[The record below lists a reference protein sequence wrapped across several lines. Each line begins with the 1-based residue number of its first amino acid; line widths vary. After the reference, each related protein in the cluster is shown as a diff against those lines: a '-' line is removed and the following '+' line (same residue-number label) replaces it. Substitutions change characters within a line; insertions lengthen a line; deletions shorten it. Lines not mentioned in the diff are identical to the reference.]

1 MSDALMRTKRSLDLI
16 PFILE
21 HQGIT
26 MEELAKK
33 FNVSKDVLFEDLNML
48 FCCGLP
54 GYTPLELIDM
64 SFDDG
69 FVSVSNPQVLSE
81 PRKLSK
87 TEMLRL
93 HLGLQL
99 VERYS
104 PDNLKTRVIRLK
116 EKISQLLNYS
126 PSVELI
132 EEGKSGGLKTIVNS
146 IQESCAINFKYAS
159 ANSDSITERNV
170 RVIGIWEH
178 LNRIYIEAN
187 EISNNENK
195 TFRLDR
201 MSQIQKAQKISDIG
215 IKINKRRDKTNFSLM
230 IKNSAQAFISEN
242 SLVILES
249 HKLPDGFEVILGE
262 VSEVWLISE
271 ILAYGGE
278 IKVLEP
284 KELMREINL
293 IAKSRLSKS

>member
-1 MSDALMRTKRSLDLI
+1 MSDALIRTKRSLDLI

-26 MEELAKK
+26 MEELAIK

-69 FVSVSNPQVLSE
+69 FVSVSNPQVLNE

-87 TEMLRL
+87 TELLRL

-104 PDNLKTRVIRLK
+104 PENLKTRIIRLK
-116 EKISQLLNYS
+116 EKISELLNYS

-132 EEGKSGGLKTIVNS
+132 GEEKSDGLKTIVDS
-146 IQESCAINFKYAS
+146 IHESCAISFKYAS
-159 ANSDSITERNV
+159 ANSDSLSERNV
-170 RVIGIWEH
+170 KVIGIWEN
-178 LNRIYIEAN
+178 LNKIYIEAKD
-187 EISNNENK
+187 ISNNEPK

-201 MSQIQKAQKISDIG
+201 MNEIKKAQKISDIA
-215 IKINKRRDKTNFSLM
+215 IKIDKRPEKTNFRLIISS
-230 IKNSAQAFISEN
+230 SAQAFISEN
-242 SLVILES
+242 SFVILES
-249 HKLPDGFEVILGE
+249 HQRSDGFEVVLGE
-262 VSEVWLISE
+262 VSKVWLISE

-284 KELMREINL
+284 KEFMKEVNL

>member
-1 MSDALMRTKRSLDLI
+1 MSDALTRTKRSLDLI

-26 MEELAKK
+26 LDELAGK
-33 FNVSKDVLFEDLNML
+33 FNVSKDVLFEDLNLL

-69 FVSVSNPQVLSE
+69 FVSVSNPQVLNE

-87 TEMLRL
+87 TELLRL

-104 PDNLKTRVIRLK
+104 PENLKSRVTRLT
-116 EKISQLLNYS
+116 EKISELLNHS

-132 EEGKSGGLKTIVNS
+132 TEGKSEGLKTIVGS

-170 RVIGIWEH
+170 RVIGIWEN

-187 EISNNENK
+187 EISNNETK

-201 MSQIQKAQKISDIG
+201 MSQIKKAQKISDSR
-215 IKINKRRDKTNFSLM
+215 IKIYNREKKTKFRLK
-230 IKNSAQAFISEN
+230 IQNSAHAFISDN

-249 HKLPDGFEVILGE
+249 HKLPDGFEALLGE
-262 VSEVWLISE
+262 VSETWLISE

-284 KELMREINL
+284 KEFMREINL